1 MSFASSVLP
10 VLYLSIMEKIDFV
23 TNGTVTTPQGFSA
36 GAASADIR
44 KKGDNRLDLG
54 ILCSKELCNV
64 AGLFTDNKI
73 KSPSVILCQKR
84 VLEGRARAIVAS
96 SGCANASTGEQ
107 GFTNAIEMTALAARV
122 IGAKPDEVLIANT
135 GVIGVQ
141 LPMDSIRAG
150 MKKITVK
157 PDGGHDFER
166 AIMTTDTRL
175 KEVAVIVKSGANSFT
190 IGGVAKGS
198 GMIHPNMATLLAFL
212 TTDASVTPAYLK
224 KSLQD
229 AAAISFNMI
238 SVDGDTSPSDTL
250 LIMAN
255 GLAKN
260 ELITG
265 KSGMADIF
273 QKAMNEVCIY
283 LAKEIARDGE
293 GATKLIEINVNNAA
307 NLKEARQAARTIVSS
322 NLLKAAFYGNDPNW
336 GRVTAALGRSSAQ
349 IEEAKLDVYMGNIQ
363 VLKQGAPMPFD
374 KVKAVSVLKQKEV
387 SITVVLNMGAASAT
401 AWGCDLTEQYVK
413 INAEYTT

>member
-1 MSFASSVLP
+1 
-10 VLYLSIMEKIDFV
+10 MEKIEFV
-23 TNGTVTTPQGFSA
+23 TNGTVTSPQGFTA

-44 KKGDNRLDLG
+44 QKGDNRLDLG
-54 ILCSKELCNV
+54 ILNSHETCTV
-64 AGLFTDNKI
+64 AGLFTENKI

-84 VLEGRARAIVAS
+84 AFEGKARAVVAS

-107 GFTNAIEMTALAARV
+107 GFANAIEMTALAAKV

-141 LPMDSIRAG
+141 LPMLSIRTA
-150 MKKITVK
+150 MKKITMK

-166 AIMTTDTRL
+166 AIMTTDTMA
-175 KEVAVIVKSGANSFT
+175 KEVAVTVKSGANSFT

-198 GMIHPNMATLLAFL
+198 GMIHPNMATMLSFL

-224 KSLQD
+224 KSLQT
-229 AAAISFNMI
+229 AADVSFNMI

-250 LIMAN
+250 LLMAN

-260 ELITG
+260 ELITA
-265 KSGMADIF
+265 KSSLADIF
-273 QKAMNEVCIY
+273 QQALNQVCIY
-283 LAKEIARDGE
+283 LAKVVARDGE
-293 GATKLIEINVNNAA
+293 GATKLIEVNVKLAA

-322 NLLKAAFYGNDPNW
+322 SLLKAAVYGNDPNW
-336 GRVTAALGRSSAQ
+336 GRVTAALGRSGAQ
-349 IEEAKLDVYMGNIQ
+349 VEEAKLDVYIGKIL
-363 VLKQGAPMPFD
+363 VLKQGTPVPFD
-374 KVKAVSVLKQKEV
+374 KAKAVEVLKQQEV
-387 SITVVLNMGAASAT
+387 PITVVLNMGSAAAT
-401 AWGCDLTEQYVK
+401 AWGCDLTEEYVK

>member
-1 MSFASSVLP
+1 
-10 VLYLSIMEKIDFV
+10 MEKIDFIA
-23 TNGTVTTPQGFSA
+23 NGTVTTPQGFMA

-44 KKGDNRLDLG
+44 KKKDNRLDLG
-54 ILCSKELCNV
+54 IISSKEICEV

-84 VLEGRARAIVAS
+84 VMEGKAKAIVAS

-107 GFTNAIEMTALAARV
+107 GFASAIEMSAIAARV

-141 LPMDSIRAG
+141 LPMDAIRVG
-150 MKKITVK
+150 MKKIVMK

-166 AIMTTDTRL
+166 AIMTTDTQP
-175 KEVAVIVKSGANSFT
+175 KEVAVTVKSGANTFT

-198 GMIHPNMATLLAFL
+198 GMIHPNMATMLAFL

-273 QKAMNEVCIY
+273 QKAMNQVCIF
-283 LAKEIARDGE
+283 LAKGIARDGE
-293 GATKLIEINVNNAA
+293 GATKLIEVNVKSAA
-307 NLKEARQAARTIVSS
+307 TLKEARQAARTIVSS
-322 NLLKAAFYGNDPNW
+322 NLVKAAIYGNDPNW
-336 GRVTAALGRSSAQ
+336 GRVTAALGRSGAQ
-349 IEEAKLDVYMGNIQ
+349 VEESKLDVYVGKIQ
-363 VLKQGAPMPFD
+363 VLKQGIHVPLD
-374 KVKAVSVLKQKEV
+374 KVKAISMLKQKEV
-387 SITVVLNMGAASAT
+387 SITVVLNMGAADAT